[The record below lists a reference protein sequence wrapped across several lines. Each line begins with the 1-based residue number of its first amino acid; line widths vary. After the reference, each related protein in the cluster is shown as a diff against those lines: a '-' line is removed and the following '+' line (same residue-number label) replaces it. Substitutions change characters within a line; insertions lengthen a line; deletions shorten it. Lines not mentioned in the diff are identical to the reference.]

1 MQPSNSTAAGRIK
14 DLAAATE
21 EGLVCRLEICG
32 RFSLRL
38 HEPADV
44 SGLTVLLVFVRYKF
58 NKSVEED
65 LLLRESL
72 QIMPWVRTF
81 STASMVLC
89 KNVKLNGENVL
100 VFVVMLLGRW
110 TGKLLG
116 LSSPG

>member
-21 EGLVCRLEICG
+21 EGLVCRREICG

-44 SGLTVLLVFVRYKF
+44 SGLDVLLVFVRYRF

-81 STASMVLC
+81 STASTVLC